1 MDPRPKPGMTGV
13 GGGSAEKFVIP
24 VTTGIQGPWIP
35 GRAGD
40 DGGWALGMTMCM
52 VGMTMRVVGDDGNLP
67 NDAGSAG
74 LCICRDN
81 PGHVL
86 IV

>member
-1 MDPRPKPGMTGV
+1 MTGCDENV
-13 GGGSAEKFVIP
+13 VIP

-52 VGMTMRVVGDDGNLP
+52 VGMTMRVVGDDGSLP
-67 NDAGSAG
+67 NAAGSAG
-74 LCICRDN
+74 ISICRDN
-81 PGHVL
+81 PAHVL